1 MHQTITKFY
10 VTNFSFSTL
19 QYARFW
25 ILIFRKL
32 PDLIMFRFR
41 SLWIIISAIMACM
54 KLPPPLKQNWGERFF
69 WGGGGCKQRSLPV
82 LQHKGYQYSMLR
94 CHILLQFVWN
104 KDKSPHAR
112 KNFQILFVFIFS
124 TYHYFSPYR
133 YKLDLWDPVLQNQQQ
148 IRLGIHTCT
157 SQRCY
162 CKQDWLHK
170 HLGTGTHQ
178 HLNISTHHKLT
189 NEHLFQFL
197 VNKSKTKTFIDFK
210 IPKKTCQ
217 TS

>member
-82 LQHKGYQYSMLR
+82 LQHKGS
-94 CHILLQFVWN
+94 
-104 KDKSPHAR
+104 S
-112 KNFQILFVFIFS
+112 IFN
-124 TYHYFSPYR
+124 
-133 YKLDLWDPVLQNQQQ
+133 DPVLQNQQQ

-189 NEHLFQFL
+189 NDHLFQFL

>member
-1 MHQTITKFY
+1 MAVNSVAYQFY
-10 VTNFSFSTL
+10 ST
-19 QYARFW
+19 
-25 ILIFRKL
+25 
-32 PDLIMFRFR
+32 
-41 SLWIIISAIMACM
+41 
-54 KLPPPLKQNWGERFF
+54 
-69 WGGGGCKQRSLPV
+69 
-82 LQHKGYQYSMLR
+82 KGYQYSMLR

-133 YKLDLWDPVLQNQQQ
+133 YKLDLWNPVRQNQQQ
-148 IRLGIHTCT
+148 IRLDIHTCT
-157 SQRCY
+157 SQLCY

-189 NEHLFQFL
+189 NDYLSQFL
-197 VNKSKTKTFIDFK
+197 VNKSKTKKFIDFK
-210 IPKKTCQ
+210 IPRKPVRPVK
-217 TS
+217 